1 MLMIKLPTK
10 YKLDE
15 NEGKYFS
22 GYDTITTESRDLI
35 MVKKIQIAIDG
46 PAGAGKSTIAKIVA
60 EALQFTYIDTGAMY
74 RAVTY
79 KALNENIQLHDA
91 KSIEA
96 MLQNTAITL
105 KPSEQGQIVFVDGKN
120 VSEAIRSNE
129 VTANVSEVA
138 AHANIREILVS
149 MQQKLAADGGVVM
162 DGRDIATHVLK
173 DAELKIFMSATVEER
188 ARRRFLDNERRGIP
202 STIETLQQEIAL
214 RDKLDSER
222 EASPLIQAKEALFL
236 DTTHL
241 SIEEAADE
249 IIELAKQKMS

>member
-1 MLMIKLPTK
+1 
-10 YKLDE
+10 
-15 NEGKYFS
+15 
-22 GYDTITTESRDLI
+22 

-60 EALQFTYIDTGAMY
+60 ETLQFTYIDTGAMY

-91 KSIEA
+91 KSIET
-96 MLQNTAITL
+96 MLQNTTITL
-105 KPSEQGQIVFVDGKN
+105 KPSEQGQIVFVDGQN

-202 STIETLQQEIAL
+202 STFATLQQEIAL

-222 EASPLIQAKEALFL
+222 EASPLIQAEDALFL

-241 SIEEAADE
+241 TIEEAAQE
-249 IIELAKQKMS
+249 IIELAQQKMR

>member
-1 MLMIKLPTK
+1 MPNGGISFRV
-10 YKLDE
+10 YV
-15 NEGKYFS
+15 
-22 GYDTITTESRDLI
+22 TITTESRDLN

-79 KALNENIQLHDA
+79 KAMNENIQLHDA
-91 KSIEA
+91 LAIEK
-96 MLQNTAITL
+96 MLKHTDITL
-105 KPSEQGQIVFVDGKN
+105 KPSEQGQLVFVDGQD
-120 VSEAIRSNE
+120 VSQAIRSNE
-129 VTANVSEVA
+129 VTSNVSEVA
-138 AHANIREILVS
+138 AHSNIREILVA

-162 DGRDIATHVLK
+162 DGRDIATHVLTN
-173 DAELKIFMSATVEER
+173 AELKIFMSATVEER

-202 STIETLQQEIAL
+202 SSIETLQQEIAL

-222 EASPLIQAKEALFL
+222 EASPLIQAEDALFL

-241 SIEEAADE
+241 TIDQAAQE
-249 IIELAKQKMS
+249 IMKLAQQKMQ

>member
-1 MLMIKLPTK
+1 MI
-10 YKLDE
+10 
-15 NEGKYFS
+15 
-22 GYDTITTESRDLI
+22 
-35 MVKKIQIAIDG
+35 KKIQIAIDG

-60 EALQFTYIDTGAMY
+60 EALRFTYIDTGAMY

-79 KALNENIQLHDA
+79 KAMKENIQLHDA
-91 KSIEA
+91 EAIEK
-96 MLQNTAITL
+96 MLQQTAITL
-105 KPSEQGQIVFVDGKN
+105 KPSEQGQLVFVDGQD
-120 VSEAIRSNE
+120 VSQAIRSNE

-138 AHANIREILVS
+138 AHANIREILVA

-188 ARRRFLDNERRGIP
+188 AHRRFLDNERRGIP
-202 STIETLQQEIAL
+202 STIESLQKEIAL

-222 EASPLIQAKEALFL
+222 EASPLIQAEDALFL

-241 SIEEAADE
+241 SIDEAAQE
-249 IIELAKQKMS
+249 ILKLAQQKMQ